1 MRSRFRLQTTA
12 QALQKPIRDKLF
24 HPFVS
29 FGKEN
34 GTGLGL
40 TVVQKIVQD
49 HGGEVLLERTPDGKR
64 FFGLRSRAAPQRTRQ
79 MPATTSIK
87 LDLFCP

>member
-1 MRSRFRLQTTA
+1 
-12 QALQKPIRDKLF
+12 
-24 HPFVS
+24 VS

-49 HGGEVLLERTPDGKR
+49 HGGKVLMERSPDARTVFRITIPGQDQRGDPQGSPDVDNKPVAR
-64 FFGLRSRAAPQRTRQ
+64 RRSPVADARATEN
-79 MPATTSIK
+79 SIRHS
-87 LDLFCP
+87 DT

>member
-1 MRSRFRLQTTA
+1 MVPALRNRFVKSCFIPL
-12 QALQKPIRDKLF
+12 
-24 HPFVS
+24 VS

-49 HGGEVLLERTPDGKR
+49 HGGQVLQERTADARTVFRITLPGDG
-64 FFGLRSRAAPQRTRQ
+64 APQGPMDSGDDEGSRLL
-79 MPATTSIK
+79 P
-87 LDLFCP
+87 P